1 MPITIDRAAL
11 ETALQGNKGLRYR
24 MRGLT
29 ATIALPFLDPAL
41 EVAIENGAVAAVR
54 PVSGAASIHFAGPDS
69 AYEGYMAPARRPG
82 FESLTALLWG
92 GGSVQGAD
100 EFTMHS
106 YFGAFDYLLEA
117 VRQAVHGNQEVAI
130 PREYPFKATDNPV
143 GRYVYVTIDGVEVR
157 MYYEESGSGTVPFLL
172 QHTAGADGRE
182 YRHVLADPEIQK
194 NFRIIAYDLPFH
206 GRSLPPEGERWW
218 EEDYRPTKES
228 LMNSIVAFSRALGL
242 DRPVFMGCSIG
253 GNLALDLAAHH
264 KDEFRAFIAL
274 NGLYYSLQDEPNND
288 TYRSPRHHPDYSAS
302 LCLGATTP
310 VSPEPWR
317 QEVYWIYRS
326 NAQGVFAGD
335 VDYFGL
341 GHDLR
346 EDGHLIDTNVTPV
359 YLLTGEY
366 DPSIH
371 NDERG
376 ARAVARNIPGIR
388 FQIMDGVG
396 HFGPSDNPMA
406 FRTYLLP
413 VLDEILATTR

>member
-1 MPITIDRAAL
+1 MAIAIDPAAL
-11 ETALQGNKGLRYR
+11 ETALRNNKGLRYR

-29 ATIALPFLDPAL
+29 TVIALPFLSPAL
-41 EVAIENGAVAAVR
+41 EVAFEDGNVTAVR
-54 PVSGAASIHFAGPDS
+54 PDSGNAPIRFGGGDKF
-69 AYEGYMAPARRPG
+69 YDGYMAPVRKPG
-82 FESLTALLWG
+82 FESLTAGTWHG
-92 GGSVQGAD
+92 AAVEGAD

-117 VRQAVHGNQEVAI
+117 VRHVVQGNQEVAL
-130 PREYPFKATDNPV
+130 PKEYPFKATDNAV
-143 GRYVYVTIDGVEVR
+143 GRYAYVTIDGVEVR
-157 MYYEESGSGTVPFLL
+157 MYYEESGSGTIPFLL

-206 GRSLPPEGERWW
+206 GKSLPPEGERWW
-218 EEDYRPTKES
+218 EEDYRPTKHS
-228 LMNSIVAFSRALGL
+228 LMNSIVAFSHALGL

-274 NGLYYSLQDEPNND
+274 NGLYYALSDDANSD
-288 TYRSPRHHPDYSAS
+288 TFRSPRHHPDKYAS

-310 VSPEPWR
+310 VSPEAWR

-346 EDGHLIDTNVTPV
+346 EDGHLIDTNVAPV
-359 YLLTGEY
+359 YLLAGEY
-366 DPSIH
+366 DPSVH
-371 NDERG
+371 DDERG
-376 ARAVARNIPGIR
+376 ARAIAKNIPGIK

-396 HFGPSDNPMA
+396 HFGPSDNPMQ
-406 FRTYLLP
+406 FRKYLLP
-413 VLDEILATTR
+413 VLDEILETTR